1 MPDRLATILRRPTS
15 HQAKRSVG
23 RQKFFSTTPGRIAS
37 PTSLENSGAATAA
50 RAGPKRGSRE
60 SGHAAHMTTT
70 QHPLTQHPL
79 AQLTLP
85 GQSHT
90 AEGRHDHTGMYVMHF
105 GFRRDLANL
114 ASAVAN
120 TPLGDIATWSA
131 LQVRWQLFADILHHH
146 HAAEDDYYW
155 PALMAAVQVRGTA
168 EDRRLVAAMEDEHAA
183 IDPALA
189 ACAAGFAEVLAH
201 PCESHR
207 TALEVRIVSFRAVL
221 DEHLAHEEGE
231 TLPLVQQVMTAADF
245 AASEK
250 AIERHAYPLRMIPV
264 VLPWVGHRLPADAA
278 ARTQVSLGPVLRLLH
293 RLLRGGFERRE
304 RAAFR
309 YSDVVMPD

>member
-1 MPDRLATILRRPTS
+1 
-15 HQAKRSVG
+15 
-23 RQKFFSTTPGRIAS
+23 
-37 PTSLENSGAATAA
+37 
-50 RAGPKRGSRE
+50 
-60 SGHAAHMTTT
+60 MTTT
-70 QHPLTQHPL
+70 QHTK

-90 AEGRHDHTGMYVMHF
+90 AEGPHDHTGMYVMHF

-120 TPLGDIATWSA
+120 TPLGDTATWSA

-155 PALMAAVQVRGTA
+155 PALSAAVGLRGTA
-168 EDRRLVAAMEDEHAA
+168 DDQRLVAAMEDEHAG
-183 IDPALA
+183 IDPALD

-207 TALEVRIVSFRAVL
+207 AALEVRIVTFREAL

-231 TLPLVQQVMTAADF
+231 TLPLIQRVMTAAEF
-245 AASEK
+245 AAAER
-250 AIERHAYPLRMIPV
+250 AIERHGYPLRMIPV
-264 VLPWVGHRLPADAA
+264 VLPWAMHRLPADAA
-278 ARTQVSLGPVLRLLH
+278 ARMQASAGPVLGLLH
-293 RLLRGGFERRE
+293 RLLRPGFERRE
-304 RAAFR
+304 RVAFR
-309 YSDVVMPD
+309 YSDVLLPD